1 MTWVRLAEL
10 VQESVSGYWGSP
22 PGDADLDALAI
33 TNGAVTETSVN
44 WVKAPLRSFT
54 QAQFDKAQIRP
65 EDVLITTSGDCGKV
79 AHMRRGDL
87 EFPAAATNF
96 VRLLRFRDRVDP
108 RYAFHFMCWSGFKS
122 QLQPFI
128 RGTSMQNLSWQ
139 SASAA
144 VKVYLPSMGEQC
156 RIAAILDQADA
167 IRSNRRQVLAHLD
180 ALPGNLFRSHFPSA
194 NFPRRAIGDL
204 GRVST
209 GKTPPTSAPGMFEG
223 EIPFVTPGDLESDAP
238 VARSVT
244 SQGAA
249 HSRTVEPGATL
260 VCCIGATIGK
270 VGLASARV
278 AFNQQ
283 INAVEWGPDVDC
295 AYGYWATRSIR
306 PLIVAR
312 GASTTL
318 PLLPKSKFSELRL
331 PVPPLEQQRE
341 FATIVDAARQPRD
354 GVLQALARED
364 ELFASLQARAFRGE
378 V

>member
-1 MTWVRLAEL
+1 MRTVKLSEVARVERRGLHPDAISPDVAYLGLEHIERGGRILDYPTAGEADLQSTKFEFSAQHVLYGKLRPYLAKIALPDRAGVCSTDILPVLPGPEL
-10 VQESVSGYWGSP
+10 DRVYLVHYLRQESMVDFANSRAAGANLPRLSP
-22 PGDADLDALAI
+22 VQL
-33 TNGAVTETSVN
+33 E
-44 WVKAPLRSFT
+44 
-54 QAQFDKAQIRP
+54 QFP
-65 EDVLITTSGDCGKV
+65 V
-79 AHMRRGDL
+79 
-87 EFPAAATNF
+87 P
-96 VRLLRFRDRVDP
+96 
-108 RYAFHFMCWSGFKS
+108 
-122 QLQPFI
+122 
-128 RGTSMQNLSWQ
+128 
-139 SASAA
+139 
-144 VKVYLPSMGEQC
+144 LPSLDEQR